1 MGRLRAGA
9 VAHEAGWVHLET
21 QVEERRSTD
30 DLQMNTKAVG
40 LRPVVE
46 VEVKPSEVTTQR
58 GKEWVR
64 GEIGILW

>member
-1 MGRLRAGA
+1 
-9 VAHEAGWVHLET
+9 
-21 QVEERRSTD
+21 
-30 DLQMNTKAVG
+30 MNTKAIG
-40 LRPVVE
+40 LRLVVE